1 MVIQL
6 KNLLTLDYLTKDQMQ
21 FLNKTT
27 LCQLRDATYNVSSR
41 KDKLAI
47 SAMFNIGIKFAID
60 ALLKQFNAKVKSKNL
75 VLDPSEKIKFQNEIP
90 IN

>member
-1 MVIQL
+1 
-6 KNLLTLDYLTKDQMQ
+6 MQ

-47 SAMFNIGIKFAID
+47 STMLNIGMKFAID
-60 ALLKQFNAKVKSKNL
+60 ALLKQFNAEIKSKNL
-75 VLDPSEKIKFQNEIP
+75 VLDPSEKIKFQNENP